1 MEVNLLDY
9 IDAMQSTTRSFMAPL
24 VQVVDCGGEKAVRVN
39 GMAVFKKDKMV
50 GVLSEDE
57 TRGVLWVLGK
67 VSSAAINVEIAGGI
81 ASIEVLSAQG
91 SATPVVS
98 DGKVTMKVSVSANA
112 KLTEQTCEEN
122 LETIENMKKM
132 QGAGTGRD
140 LRGDRLGIWQG
151 CGAGCG
157 RFSVSAN

>member
-1 MEVNLLDY
+1 M
-9 IDAMQSTTRSFMAPL
+9 
-24 VQVVDCGGEKAVRVN
+24 VDCGGEKAVRVN

-122 LETIENMKKM
+122 L
-132 QGAGTGRD
+132 
-140 LRGDRLGIWQG
+140 GDH
-151 CGAGCG
+151 
-157 RFSVSAN
+157 